1 MHSPRAQ
8 TTCLVLFGPIFVLI
22 GYPFPIVAHSSCI
35 RTYIYNKTFVSQKKN
50 ESQKRHLPSPNDIS
64 GIVGAHFRP
73 CWLPFPYT
81 VAQKIAPMFACYGK
95 THALLNDYI
104 R

>member
-1 MHSPRAQ
+1 MLRKKPYCYNFSYFALFIYDFSLFLEVSHGTAALTHFSLTHIATTLLTHCTAVVLTHSIA
-8 TTCLVLFGPIFVLI
+8 ILI
-22 GYPFPIVAHSSCI
+22 A
-35 RTYIYNKTFVSQKKN
+35 
-50 ESQKRHLPSPNDIS
+50 LPHWCS
-64 GIVGAHFRP
+64 
-73 CWLPFPYT
+73 T